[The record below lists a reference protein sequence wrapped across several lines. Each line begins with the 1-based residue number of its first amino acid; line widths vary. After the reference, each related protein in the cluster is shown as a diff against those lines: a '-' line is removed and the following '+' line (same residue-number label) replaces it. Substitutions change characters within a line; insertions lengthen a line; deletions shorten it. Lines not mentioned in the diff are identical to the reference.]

1 MQYRT
6 DPKSGN
12 KLSALG
18 YGCMRLPRGLTG
30 VDAEKTMALIQSA
43 VERGVNYFDTAYI
56 YPGSESALGQVFE
69 RSPGMR
75 ETIFLATK
83 LPFRM
88 VKTYADF
95 DRLFEIQL
103 RRLGV
108 EYIDYYFIHNMSAAV
123 DWEGLIALGVE
134 RWVAEQK
141 ANGRIRQIGFSFH
154 GSQGEFL
161 NLLDMYA
168 WDFTMIQYNYSDE
181 NYQAGR
187 TGLQKAA
194 AKGIPVMIME
204 PLLGGKLATGV
215 PKKAT
220 ALMQKNV
227 PGRSLA
233 AWAMRWLWNQP
244 EVTVVLSGMNSMAQ
258 LDDNI
263 QTAEEALPGCLD
275 ESEQA
280 VFPQVIDI
288 FRASY
293 KIPCTGCNYCMPCP
307 RGVNIPGC
315 FAAYNASYAMGFAAG
330 FQQYLTSVNAADL
343 NSTSNAR
350 SCTGCGK
357 CTKHC
362 PQNIDVPA
370 QLKRVS
376 RRLEP
381 RVMRLGVKIF
391 NKIQK

>member
-6 DPKSGN
+6 DPKTGN

-18 YGCMRLPRGLTG
+18 YGCMRLPRGLSG
-30 VDAEKTMALIQSA
+30 IDAEKTMALVQSA
-43 VERGVNYFDTAYI
+43 VEQGVNYFDTAYV

-69 RSPGMR
+69 RSPGLR
-75 ETIFLATK
+75 KKIFLATK

-95 DRLFEIQL
+95 DRLFDTQL
-103 RRLGV
+103 KRLGV
-108 EYIDYYFIHNMSAAV
+108 EYIDYYFIHNMAAAV
-123 DWEGLIALGVE
+123 DWEALVALGVE
-134 RWVAEQK
+134 RWIAEQK
-141 ANGRIRQIGFSFH
+141 ATGRIRQTGFSFH

-161 NLLDMYA
+161 KLLDMYPF
-168 WDFTMIQYNYSDE
+168 DFTMIQYNYSDE
-181 NYQAGR
+181 NYQAGKV
-187 TGLQKAA
+187 GLQKAA
-194 AKGIPVMIME
+194 SLGIPVMIME

-215 PKKAT
+215 PKKAVS
-220 ALMQKNV
+220 LMQKAV
-227 PGRSLA
+227 PGRSPA

-258 LDDNI
+258 LDENI
-263 QTAEEALPGCLD
+263 QTAEAALPGCLD
-275 ESEQA
+275 DGEQA
-280 VFPQVIDI
+280 VFPQVINI
-288 FRASY
+288 FRESY

-315 FAAYNASYAMGFAAG
+315 FAAYNTSYAMGWTAG
-330 FQQYLTSVNAADL
+330 IQQYLTSVNVADP

-350 SCTGCGK
+350 SCSACGK
-357 CTKHC
+357 CVKQC

-381 RVMRLGVKIF
+381 GIMRLGINIY
-391 NKIQK
+391 NKLQK

>member
-6 DPKSGN
+6 DPKTGN
-12 KLSALG
+12 QLSALG
-18 YGCMRLPRGLTG
+18 YGCMRLPRGISG
-30 VDAEKTMALIQSA
+30 IDAEKTMALIQSA
-43 VERGVNYFDTAYI
+43 VEQGVNYFDTAYV
-56 YPGSESALGQVFE
+56 YPGSESALGQVFG
-69 RSPGMR
+69 RTPGMR
-75 ETIFLATK
+75 EKIFLATK

-95 DRLFEIQL
+95 DRLFNIQL
-103 RRLGV
+103 ERLGV
-108 EYIDYYFIHNMSAAV
+108 EYIDYYFIHNMSVTA
-123 DWEGLIALGVE
+123 DWDGLVALGVE
-134 RWVAEQK
+134 RWVSEQK
-141 ANGRIRQIGFSFH
+141 AAGRIRQIGFSFH
-154 GSQGEFL
+154 GSRGDFLKLL
-161 NLLDMYA
+161 NLHA
-168 WDFTMIQYNYSDE
+168 WDFAMIQYNYSDE

-194 AKGIPVMIME
+194 AMGIPVMIME

-215 PKKAT
+215 PKKAVS
-220 ALMQKNV
+220 LMKKAE
-227 PGRSLA
+227 PDRSPA

-244 EVTVVLSGMNSMAQ
+244 EVTVVLSGMNSMDQ
-258 LDDNI
+258 LDENI
-263 QTAEEALPGCLD
+263 KTAQDALPGCLD
-275 ESEQA
+275 DREQE

-288 FRASY
+288 FRESY

-315 FAAYNASYAMGFAAG
+315 FAAYNTSYAMGFAAG

-343 NSTSNAR
+343 NSKSNAR
-350 SCTGCGK
+350 SCIACGK

-381 RVMRLGVKIF
+381 RIMRLGIKIY
-391 NKIQK
+391 NKLQK